1 MANTWLDKEVR
12 EGATGDEGGVFVRC
26 GRLALVP
33 LGILREPLFLIIPL
47 NNKLINFA
55 SLRFA
60 AYKHRERTKA
70 SPYPAT
76 SSSS

>member
-26 GRLALVP
+26 GRLALIP

-47 NNKLINFA
+47 NNKLTSFA
-55 SLRFA
+55 SLLFA
-60 AYKHRERTKA
+60 AYKRSEQTKA

-76 SSSS
+76 RASS